1 MLFCYSSG
9 LTIYGVANKGVAK
22 KSLKSFDYL
31 FSGIINNLLIVPD
44 LFLFISC
51 VWTTQIWILAM
62 GLNLAIFR
70 PTLEQGILNELLLR
84 HGDIWNNARW

>member
-1 MLFCYSSG
+1 MHCMLFCYSSG

-51 VWTTQIWILAM
+51 V
-62 GLNLAIFR
+62 
-70 PTLEQGILNELLLR
+70 
-84 HGDIWNNARW
+84 